1 MRKMLKS
8 KIHRVTV
15 TEADLNYVGSITLD
29 PELLEAADVIEYE
42 QVHVLDVDNGNRLTT
57 YALAGVRGSGEC
69 CINGAAAR
77 LVHPGDV
84 VLVLTY
90 ADYSEEDARRVRPI
104 VVHVDERNRINR
116 IDPPVEHFG
125 VVDHWT
131 VFN

>member
-1 MRKMLKS
+1 LRKMLKS

-29 PELLEAADVIEYE
+29 PELLEAADILEYE

-57 YALAGVRGSGEC
+57 YALAGVRGAGEC

-77 LVHPGDV
+77 LVNPGDV

-90 ADYSEEDARRVRPI
+90 SDFSEEEARRVRPI
-104 VVHVDERNRINR
+104 VVHVDERNRIKR
-116 IDPPVEHFG
+116 IDPPVEQLRA
-125 VVDHWT
+125 VDHWS

>member
-1 MRKMLKS
+1 MLKS

-29 PELLEAADVIEYE
+29 PDLLEAADIIEYE

-77 LVHPGDV
+77 LVHPGDI

-90 ADYSEEDARRVRPI
+90 ADYAEEEAQRLRPI
-104 VVHVDERNRINR
+104 VVHVDERNRIKR
-116 IDPPVEHFG
+116 VDGPVEMEHFG
-125 VVDHWT
+125 VVDHWS

>member
-29 PELLEAADVIEYE
+29 PELLEAADILEYE

-57 YALAGVRGSGEC
+57 YALAGVRGTGEC

-77 LVHPGDV
+77 LVNPGDV

-90 ADYSEEDARRVRPI
+90 ADYSEEEARRVRPI
-104 VVHVDERNRINR
+104 VVHVDERNRIKR
-116 IDPPVEHFG
+116 IDPPVEANG
-125 VVDHWT
+125 IIDHWS

>member
-29 PELLEAADVIEYE
+29 PELLEAADIIEYE

-90 ADYSEEDARRVRPI
+90 ADYSEEEARRLRPI
-104 VVHVDERNRINR
+104 VVHVDERNRIKR
-116 IDPPVEHFG
+116 IDPPVEQFG
-125 VVDHWT
+125 IVDHWT

>member
-1 MRKMLKS
+1 LRKMLKS
-8 KIHRVTV
+8 KIHRLTV

-29 PELLEAADVIEYE
+29 PELLEAAEIIEYE

-90 ADYSEEDARRVRPI
+90 ADYSEEEARRVRPI
-104 VVHVDERNRINR
+104 VVHVDEHNRIKR
-116 IDPPVEHFG
+116 IDPPVEQLG

>member
-8 KIHRVTV
+8 KIHRLTV

-29 PELLEAADVIEYE
+29 PELLEAADIIEYE
-42 QVHVLDVDNGNRLTT
+42 QVHVLDVDKGNRLTT

-90 ADYSEEDARRVRPI
+90 SDYSEEDARGFRPI
-104 VVHVDERNRINR
+104 VVHVDERNRIKR
-116 IDPPVEHFG
+116 IDPPVGTFG

>member
-1 MRKMLKS
+1 MLKS

-29 PELLEAADVIEYE
+29 PELLEAAEILEYE

-77 LVHPGDV
+77 LVNPGDV

-90 ADYSEEDARRVRPI
+90 SDYSEEEARGVRPI
-104 VVHVDERNRINR
+104 VVHVDERNRIKR
-116 IDPPVEHFG
+116 IDQPVEHFG

>member
-1 MRKMLKS
+1 MLKS
-8 KIHRVTV
+8 KIHRMTV

-29 PELLEAADVIEYE
+29 PELLEAADIIEYE

-57 YALAGVRGSGEC
+57 YALAGARGSGEC

-77 LVHPGDV
+77 LVNPGDI

-90 ADYSEEDARRVRPI
+90 ADYSEEEARRLRPI
-104 VVHVDERNRINR
+104 VVHVDERNRIKR
-116 IDPPVEHFG
+116 IDPPVEAFG
-125 VVDHWT
+125 LIDHWT

>member
-29 PELLEAADVIEYE
+29 PELLEAADIIEYE

-90 ADYSEEDARRVRPI
+90 ADYSEEEARRVRPI